1 MVLDRLALVVGQDGF
16 LAFLDAEIPTI
27 AVAFF
32 FRTLNATVALTL
44 RIYERGKSAKQTG
57 PDAGF
62 IKENAAGRSI

>member
-44 RIYERGKSAKQTG
+44 RIYSKV
-57 PDAGF
+57 F
-62 IKENAAGRSI
+62 